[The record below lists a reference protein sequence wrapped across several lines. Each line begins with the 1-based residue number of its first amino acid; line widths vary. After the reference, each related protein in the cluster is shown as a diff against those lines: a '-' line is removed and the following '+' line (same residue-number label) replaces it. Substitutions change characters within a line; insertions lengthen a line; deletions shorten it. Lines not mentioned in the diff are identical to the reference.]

1 MIIDFNDLQYS
12 IEKDME
18 NNQKEKPVKSPEAP
32 KNNEEPNKNH
42 MMKVDKVKNKGKGV
56 FDYLHELPGKVET
69 INKRARMFTRKNK
82 NRFFYKRYLDR
93 VKSGLYER
101 YGDQARVKENN
112 MVDDP
117 VTILKGPAQN
127 YIRSLV
133 KNINSL
139 YETVT
144 KMSKE
149 LETKTTAES
158 AIPVVQAYC
167 KDALSQTV
175 SGSKVNKDKQ
185 TWKEKI
191 LHSTRYKIAKILL
204 SNRDTQVYGYTAKN
218 IVLKGY
224 PKPNHL
230 IVTLFVENPEEE
242 PQEQSVKNIF
252 RTPDSFDILAD
263 ADKQDIFNVSNM
275 CQAVLSKTVDNKV
288 MNEIKERKNKCL
300 SNFKNADI
308 ENKKDNGKILDSIWD
323 GINASCK
330 ELLSRKAYLIDC
342 INIYFDMILRIDNL
356 GVKAIKEMLEVE
368 AAHRDTRYK
377 TGLSHKKLDENNK
390 YAEIYP
396 DGEHKLR
403 SRQEKRDQYNR
414 INDAAKRL
422 NKM

>member
-1 MIIDFNDLQYS
+1 MALIDFTDFQYS
-12 IEKDME
+12 IEKELE
-18 NNQKEKPVKSPEAP
+18 NKPKEKPMD
-32 KNNEEPNKNH
+32 NEPSKKKEEVNKNH
-42 MMKVDKVKNKGKGV
+42 MVEAKKGKVGKGV

-69 INKRARMFTRKNK
+69 IHKKVRMFSRKNK
-82 NRFFYKRYLDR
+82 NRIFYRKYLDR
-93 VKSGLYER
+93 VMGGLYER
-101 YGDQARVKENN
+101 YGGEARVKENN

-149 LETKTTAES
+149 LETKFSAEA

-175 SGSKVNKDKQ
+175 SGSKVDKDKQ
-185 TWKEKI
+185 TWKDKI
-191 LHSTRYKIAKILL
+191 LHSTKFKIAKILL
-204 SNRDTQVYGYTAKN
+204 SNRDTQVYGYTTKN

-230 IVTLFVENPEEE
+230 IVTLFVENPEET
-242 PQEQSVKNIF
+242 PQEQSVKDIF
-252 RTPDSFDILAD
+252 RSPESFDILAD

-275 CQAVLSKTVDNKV
+275 CEAILSKTVDNKV
-288 MNEIKERKNKCL
+288 MNEIKERKNKCIT
-300 SNFKNADI
+300 NFKNADV

-342 INIYFDMILRIDNL
+342 INVYFDMILRIDNL
-356 GVKAIKEMLEVE
+356 GVKAIKEMLDVE
-368 AAHRDTRYK
+368 MAHRDKRYNP
-377 TGLSHKKLDENNK
+377 GLSYRHNNDNK
-390 YAEIYP
+390 YIERE
-396 DGEHKLR
+396 DGGR
-403 SRQEKRDQYNR
+403 TRQEKRDQYNR
-414 INDAAKRL
+414 IHDAEKKVNKL
-422 NKM
+422 NK